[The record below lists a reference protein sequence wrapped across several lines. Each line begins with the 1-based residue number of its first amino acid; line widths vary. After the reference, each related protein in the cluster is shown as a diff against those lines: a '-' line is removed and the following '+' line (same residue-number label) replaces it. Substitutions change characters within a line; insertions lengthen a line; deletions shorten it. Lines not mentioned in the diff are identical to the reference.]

1 MDDTTPTDTT
11 LPDSPAVA
19 NLFKPA
25 QLAEHARRLARTQSV
40 AEERRITRPLRPLLR
55 TAYRDLT
62 DAYRTLA
69 AAGGD
74 EVVTP
79 AAEWLLDNFHIVRDQ
94 VRDIGDNLP
103 RSYYRLLPKLRTGP
117 FAGMPRVFELAHTL
131 ASYTDNTLDQDNL
144 ATFTAA
150 YQEVDLLTL
159 AELWALP
166 IMLRLVLVEKV
177 VALTVQILEARTQRT
192 AAARWAAKIGQQ
204 PAPEEV
210 VFTLAEMAKEHSPL
224 SGPFVTTFASRL
236 QAQGPSA
243 VPALE
248 WLEQRLRSRRVTLE
262 DVARVVTQRET
273 QWQVSMANA
282 ILSLRNAGETDW
294 SDFVEGLSAVEDTLR
309 GDPDGVYPT
318 MDEGTR
324 DLYRHRVETL
334 ARHSGET
341 EFGVADRA
349 VALAAEAHRAGEPE
363 PKGHVGYW
371 LVGPGQRALGKA
383 VGFHGPVRDQL
394 VRLAHRHPTAVYLG
408 FISVV
413 TVLALAGVLW
423 LADEAGARAGLLTLT
438 AAAAFLPLLDFA
450 VTLANFST
458 ARLLPPSQL
467 PRLDFSDGVPDANR
481 TFVVIPTL
489 LSSAENARAQVE
501 ALEVHAAANPDPALR
516 FALLTDFRDA
526 DAQHVEG
533 DDAIVEAAVRAVRSL
548 NARTGRAGGD
558 GAPGH
563 DRFFLLHRERRWNE
577 RQGVWMGW
585 ERKRG
590 KLEEFNDLLRTP
602 SDGADAETSYT
613 VIEGDFQDAV
623 RGHAVRYVVTLDADT
638 RLPPDGAV
646 DLIATAAHPLN
657 VPRYSAETGRVAE
670 GYGILQP
677 RVSIV
682 PEGSLRSP
690 FSRIYSG
697 NIGVDPYTTAVS
709 DAYQDLFGEG
719 IYTGKGLYDVDAFRQ
734 TLAGSVPENSVLS
747 HDLLE
752 GNHARAALVTDIEVF
767 DDYPSR
773 YSTFAMRLHR
783 WVRGDWQLLP
793 WLWPAVRDAAGRWR
807 RNPLSVAGRWKIF
820 DNMRRS
826 LTPPALV
833 VFLVLAW
840 TVLPGSPFVW
850 TAIALLVLAF
860 PIYAPFA
867 DAFLR
872 QPADTVSSS
881 YFRHAWEDLKL
892 NALQTGLSVVFLAH
906 QAVVMLDAIARTLW
920 RLFVSRKNRLEWVTA
935 HQAEQGAKDIPRSLW
950 LSLALGVLTLVLIS
964 IAEPIAWLVALPFA
978 VAWIAAPWVAKA
990 VSAPTE
996 TERYRLTFDDTRR
1009 LRALARRTWRYFD
1022 EFLTDADR
1030 WLIPD
1035 NLQVKPAQGLA
1046 HRTSPTNIGLAL
1058 NAVQAAYDFGY
1069 LPRREEVRRLGAMLD
1084 SIEALDTHRGHLY
1097 NWYATETGAV
1107 MHPRYV
1113 STVDSG
1119 NLAGSLVVVKQ
1130 GLVEVANA
1138 PWPNPATFDG
1148 LRDALLALAETLA
1161 RVPAG
1166 GFDRDAVTAAMERI
1180 GAALDRPTPAALTEW
1195 RDRLDALLAAATDLA
1210 AAADFDAPV
1219 AWRDE
1224 DVAEL
1229 KAWAG
1234 QPRAQIRLTRDAL
1247 LALAPWLGDRRPVPE
1262 ALDTA
1267 TTLGVLFDRTSALLS
1282 DGSSAVD
1289 AAHLQAGSD
1298 ALAALLGAARDL
1310 AARADALVGG
1320 MDFTMLYNADR
1331 DLFSIGFDVDR
1342 GRFDDSTYDL
1352 LASEARL
1359 ASYLAI
1365 GKGEVPPEHWFRLS
1379 RPTRSTRGRKT
1390 LLSWSGTMFEYLMPL
1405 LFMRSYPRTLLDETL
1420 YNAVSTQ
1427 RTYGR
1432 SKGRPWGI
1440 SESAY
1445 YTLDL
1450 HLTYQYRAFGVPW
1463 LGLKRGLGEDYV
1475 LAPYAT
1481 VLALMVRPDRALSN
1495 LQKLDKLGAYAPYG
1509 YYEAIDF
1516 TPARVAGSDDEADG
1530 DAYEIVRAYMAH
1542 HQGMSLLALQNV
1554 LLENR
1559 VQDRFHRE
1567 PFVQSGELLLQE
1579 RVPRVVEKI
1588 DAAPFDETEVEPVEV
1603 QPVAAHVE
1611 HLGPESLTDAVPH
1624 GMLLSNGRYTTYL
1637 TSAGAGYSHR
1647 QGMGVT
1653 RWQPDRTRDAQGFFL
1668 YIRDLES
1675 GRFWSAGQQP
1685 VQSAE
1690 PPDRYETWFH
1700 ANKVET
1706 ARVDDWIETFTEVVV
1721 TPEDDVEVRR
1731 VTLTN
1736 YSDRPRIVEITSYA
1750 EVVLFPPV
1758 ADAAHPAFSKLFV
1771 ETEYMAKNNAIIATR
1786 RPRKEGE
1793 HRPWLVHAVA
1803 DKALG
1808 PVFEELQFETDRMKF
1823 VGRGRTLDHPA
1834 AMDPDTRLS
1843 GTDGAV
1849 LDPIVSLRRI
1859 VVLMPKE
1866 NVTVTFSLGTAETRE
1881 DAERIAERYDHPNA
1895 SQRAFELASV
1905 YGLVELKH
1913 LGLPGERALY
1923 FQRLASYLLYGG
1935 SDLRAGE
1942 DILLRNRRPQSGL
1955 WAHGISGD
1963 LPMLVF
1969 RIAKA
1974 EDLTHFRLLLKA
1986 HEYWRL
1992 KGLETDLVILND
2004 HPPSYASELQ
2014 NAILQAIQ
2022 TSPQRGLLNQR
2033 GGLFVRRTDQLAEE
2047 DLTLI
2052 LTVARVVIEGS
2063 LPLLKDDEPEVDAA
2077 LVTGPRAEGD
2087 GQPARV
2093 YHPALDQ
2100 ALTPRAEE
2108 AAREASE
2115 KDDVETRGSDLQF
2128 FNGYGGFTP
2137 DGTEYVIR
2145 QHSSAGRGLDRTPLP
2160 WINVVANESAG
2171 FTASESGEGYTW
2183 SINSQQNKLTPWS
2196 NDPVIDPAG
2205 EALYLRD
2212 EDEGLFWSPTPRPV
2226 PDGAPYE
2233 TRHGW
2238 GYTTYHHRSHGIEQE
2253 VCLFVPREDP
2263 VKIARL
2269 RLTNTGDAPRRLSVF
2284 RYHEW
2289 VLGDRRPPNVPYVT
2303 THHDDETGALLARN
2317 YYNGTFARRVAFA
2330 AAHGGRLEGFTADR
2344 TSFLGR
2350 GGSTVHPAALATDA
2364 PLGGETGAGLDP
2376 CAAFQLSVEVP
2387 PGETAEL
2394 IFLIGQAEHSH
2405 AAREVVKRY
2414 DTPGKVQAAFDEVT
2428 AFWRELLSATHVE
2441 TPAPEIDV
2449 LANGWLLYQN
2459 LACRFWGR
2467 SAFYQSGGA
2476 FGYRDQL
2483 QDSTALVYTR
2493 PDLTRAQIRRNAA
2506 HQFVEGDV
2514 LHWWHP
2520 VTEAGIRSRFSD
2532 DLLWLPYAVSFYLKT
2547 TGDWSLLDEV
2557 EPFLTARPLE
2567 EGEDEA
2573 FLTPSVA
2580 DETGTVFEHAA
2591 RTIDRSLTKG
2601 AHGIPLMGS
2610 GDWNDGMNRVGNEGT
2625 GESVWLG
2632 FFLAH
2637 ILKRFIPLCEQRGET
2652 ERTERYTAYLAD
2664 LEVALNDTGWDG
2676 AWFRR
2681 AYYDDGFPLGST
2693 ENDECRID
2701 AIAQGWSVIS
2711 GVATPEHA
2719 EQALRSVEEHLVDEE
2734 AGIIRLLTP
2743 PFDKT
2748 EHDPG
2753 YIKGYLPGVRE
2764 NGGQYTHGVLWAIRA
2779 FAEQGRGGRA
2789 TELLRMISPVNHT
2802 RTQAKADHYK
2812 TEPYAIAADVYS
2824 VPPHEGRGGWT
2835 WYTGSAGWTYRVAV
2849 ESILGL
2855 RVEADA
2861 LWLDPRIP
2869 ADWPGFKLSY
2879 RLPSDETTY
2888 VFTVENH
2895 GVELGVTAVDGA
2907 NGEVVN
2913 GAARIP
2919 SVDDGGTHEVTVTLG
2934 GGSVPTNGKQA
2945 SAKPARAK
2953 SLPVEPPP
2961 VPEPPGDAPDQA

>member
-1 MDDTTPTDTT
+1 MADDTT
-11 LPDSPAVA
+11 LPDGPAVA

-25 QLAEHARRLARTQSV
+25 QLAEHARRLARDQSLM
-40 AEERRITRPLRPLLR
+40 EEKRVSKPLRPLLR
-55 TAYRDLT
+55 GAYRDLT

-69 AAGGD
+69 VAGAEG

-79 AAEWLLDNFHIVRDQ
+79 AAEWLLDNFHVVRDQ
-94 VRDIGDNLP
+94 VRDIGESLP
-103 RSYYRLLPKLRTGP
+103 KSYYKLLPKLRTGP
-117 FAGMPRVFELAHTL
+117 FAGMPRVFELVHTL
-131 ASYTDNTLDQDNL
+131 ASHTDNTLNQENL
-144 ATFTAA
+144 TAFTEA

-159 AELWALP
+159 AELWAIP

-177 VALTVQILEARTQRT
+177 VALTVQIIEARKERK
-192 AAARWAAKIGQQ
+192 AATTWATRIAEHGDQD
-204 PAPEEV
+204 PSEV
-210 VFTLAEMAKEHSPL
+210 VSILAEMAKEHSPL
-224 SGPFVTTFASRL
+224 SGPFVTTFSSRL

-262 DVARVVTQRET
+262 DVARRVTQRET

-282 ILSLRNAGETDW
+282 ILSLRHTGETDW
-294 SDFVEGLSAVEDTLR
+294 TDFVEDLAAVETTLR
-309 GDPDGVYPT
+309 GDPDAVYPL
-318 MDEGTR
+318 MDPGTR
-324 DLYRHRVETL
+324 DHYRHRVETL
-334 ARHSGET
+334 ARYSSDT
-341 EFGVADRA
+341 EFGVAERA
-349 VALAAEAHRAGEPE
+349 IALATAAKEAGEPD
-363 PKGHVGYW
+363 PAGHVGYW
-371 LVGPGQRALGKA
+371 LVGPGQRTLGKE
-383 VGFHGPVRDQL
+383 VGFHAPLRDRL
-394 VRLAHRHPTAVYLG
+394 VRIAHRHPTAVYLG
-408 FISVV
+408 FITTV
-413 TVLALAGVLW
+413 TLVTLAGVLW
-423 LADEAGARAGLLTLT
+423 VAFEAGARGGLLGLT

-450 VTLANFST
+450 VTFTNFNA
-458 ARLLPPSQL
+458 ARLLPPSQV
-467 PRLDFSDGVPDANR
+467 PKMDFSDGVPAENL
-481 TFVVIPTL
+481 TFVVVPTL
-489 LSSAENARAQVE
+489 ISSPENARAQVE

-516 FALLTDFRDA
+516 FALLSDFRDA
-526 DAQHVEG
+526 DEQHKPT
-533 DDAIVEAAVRAVRSL
+533 DDAIVEAAVETVRAL

-558 GAPGH
+558 GAPGT
-563 DRFFLLHRERRWNE
+563 DKYFLLHRERRWNE

-590 KLEEFNDLLRTP
+590 KLEEFNELLRDP
-602 SDGADAETSYT
+602 DAETTYT
-613 VIEGDFQDAV
+613 VIEGDFRETVAGDT
-623 RGHAVRYVVTLDADT
+623 VRYVVTLDADT

-657 VPRYSAETGRVAE
+657 VPRYDPSTGRVVE

-709 DAYQDLFGEG
+709 DTYQDLFGEG
-719 IYTGKGLYDVDAFRQ
+719 IYTGKGLYDIDAFRR
-734 TLAGSVPENSVLS
+734 TLAHSVSENSVLS

-752 GNHARAALVTDIEVF
+752 GNHARAALVTEIEVF

-793 WLWPAVRDAAGRWR
+793 WLLPRVRDARGRWR
-807 RNPLSVAGRWKIF
+807 RTPLSVVGRWKIF

-826 LTPPALV
+826 LTPPSLV
-833 VFLVLAW
+833 LFLVLAW
-840 TVLPGSPFVW
+840 TSILPGSPFVW

-860 PIYAPFA
+860 PIYAPFI

-872 QPADTVSSS
+872 RPADTVSSS

-906 QAVVMLDAIARTLW
+906 QAVVMLDAIGRTLW
-920 RLFVSRKNRLEWVTA
+920 RLFVSKKNRLEWVTA
-935 HQAEQGAKDIPRSLW
+935 YQAEQGAKDIPHSLW
-950 LSLALGVLTLVLIS
+950 LSMGIGILTLVLIS
-964 IAEPIAWLVALPFA
+964 IAEPISWLVALPFT
-978 VAWIAAPWVAKA
+978 VAWIAAPWIAKA
-990 VSAPTE
+990 VSTPTRPD
-996 TERYRLTFDDTRR
+996 RYVLSYDEQQR
-1009 LRALARRTWRYFD
+1009 LRILARRTWRYFD
-1022 EFLTDADR
+1022 EFLSEEDR

-1035 NLQVKPAQGLA
+1035 NYQVKPAQGLA
-1046 HRTSPTNIGLAL
+1046 RRTSPTNIGLAL
-1058 NAVQAAYDFGY
+1058 NAVQVAHDFGY

-1084 SIEALDTHRGHLY
+1084 AIEGLEKHRGHLY
-1097 NWYATETGAV
+1097 NWYATETGAT

-1119 NLAGSLVVVKQ
+1119 NLAGSLIVVKQ
-1130 GLVEVANA
+1130 GLGEIADA
-1138 PWPNPATFDG
+1138 PWPNPTLAAG
-1148 LRDALLALAETLA
+1148 LRDTLLALDETLKKC
-1161 RVPAG
+1161 PPDD
-1166 GFDRDAVTAAMERI
+1166 FDAEEIVAVRSRL
-1180 GAALDRPTPAALTEW
+1180 GAALDRPAPTTLTEW
-1195 RDRLDALLAAATDLA
+1195 RDRLDALLAAATELDA
-1210 AAADFDAPV
+1210 AAQFEPSAV
-1219 AWRDE
+1219 WRDQ
-1224 DVAEL
+1224 DVDEL
-1229 KAWAG
+1229 RAWAG
-1234 QPRAQIRLTRDAL
+1234 QPLVQLQHTREELLT
-1247 LALAPWLGDRRPVPE
+1247 LAPWLVERGPVNE
-1262 ALDTA
+1262 ALNA
-1267 TTLGVLFDRTSALLS
+1267 VTTLGALFDRTTTLLENQDGAMDEAHLRASADAVGALLH
-1282 DGSSAVD
+1282 D
-1289 AAHLQAGSD
+1289 AD
-1298 ALAALLGAARDL
+1298 DL
-1310 AARADALVGG
+1310 AARADALVRG
-1320 MDFTMLYNADR
+1320 MDFTMLYNVDR
-1331 DLFSIGFDVDR
+1331 DLFSIGYDVDR
-1342 GRFDDSTYDL
+1342 GTFDQSTYDL

-1405 LFMRSYPRTLLDETL
+1405 LFMRTYPRTLLDETL

-1427 RTYGR
+1427 RFYGR

-1481 VLALMVRPDRALSN
+1481 ILALMVRPDRALSN
-1495 LQKLDKLGAYAPYG
+1495 LNKIDELGAYGPYG
-1509 YYEAIDF
+1509 YYEAVDF
-1516 TPARVAGSDDEADG
+1516 TPARVATAG
-1530 DAYEIVRAYMAH
+1530 DAADEETYQVVRSYFAH
-1542 HQGMSLLALQNV
+1542 HQGMSLLSVANV
-1554 LLENR
+1554 LLDNR
-1559 VQDRFHRE
+1559 VQNRFHRE

-1588 DAAPFDETEVEPVEV
+1588 DATPFDEGELEPVEV
-1603 QPVAAHVE
+1603 QAVTAYVE
-1611 HLGPESLTDAVPH
+1611 HLTGDSLADPVPR
-1624 GMLLSNGRYTTYL
+1624 GILLSNGRYTTYL
-1637 TSAGAGYSHR
+1637 TSAGAGYSR
-1647 QGMGVT
+1647 KDGMGVT
-1653 RWQPDRTRDAQGFFL
+1653 RWQPDRTRDAQGFFI
-1668 YIRDLES
+1668 YVRDLES
-1675 GRFWSAGQQP
+1675 NRFWSAGQQP
-1685 VQSAE
+1685 VQSAL

-1700 ANKVET
+1700 ANKVEM
-1706 ARVDDWIETFTEVVV
+1706 ARVDDWIETFTEIVV

-1736 YSDRPRIVEITSYA
+1736 YSDRPRIIELTSYA

-1771 ETEYMAKNNAIIATR
+1771 ETEYVPDHNAIIATR

-1808 PVFEELQFETDRMKF
+1808 PVFEELQFETDRAKF
-1823 VGRGRTLDHPA
+1823 IGRGRTLDRPA
-1834 AMDPDTRLS
+1834 AMDPSTRLS

-1849 LDPIVSLRRI
+1849 LDPVVSLRRI

-1866 NVTVTFSLGTAETRE
+1866 NVTVTFSLGTAESRE
-1881 DAERIAERYDHPNA
+1881 DAERIAERYDHPYA
-1895 SQRAFELASV
+1895 AQRAFELASV

-1923 FQRLASYLLYGG
+1923 FQRLASYMLYGG
-1935 SDLRAGE
+1935 SDLRAPK
-1942 DILLRNRRPQSGL
+1942 DVLLRNKRPQSGL

-1963 LPMLVF
+1963 LPILVY
-1969 RIAKA
+1969 RIARA
-1974 EDLTHFRLLLKA
+1974 EDMPHFRLLLKA

-1992 KGLETDLVILND
+1992 RGLETDLVILND

-2033 GGLFVRRTDQLAEE
+2033 AGIFVRRTDQLAEE

-2052 LTVARVVIEGS
+2052 LTVARVVIDGQLPRFDEEEEG
-2063 LPLLKDDEPEVDAA
+2063 EQVEAA
-2077 LVTGPRAEGD
+2077 QIAAN

-2093 YHPALDQ
+2093 YQ
-2100 ALTPRAEE
+2100 RAAHAPESDE
-2108 AAREASE
+2108 TFSE
-2115 KDDVETRGSDLQF
+2115 QDGTDLQF
-2128 FNGYGGFTP
+2128 FNGYGGFSK
-2137 DGTEYVIR
+2137 DGTEYIIR
-2145 QHSSAGRGLDRTPLP
+2145 QQNRAGRGLDRTPLP
-2160 WINVVANESAG
+2160 WINVVANENAG

-2196 NDPVIDPAG
+2196 NDPVMDPAG
-2205 EALYLRD
+2205 EAFYLRD
-2212 EDEGLFWSPTPRPV
+2212 EDEGVFWSPTPRPV
-2226 PDGAPYE
+2226 PDGEAYE

-2238 GYTTYHHRSHGIEQE
+2238 GYTTHHHASHGIEQE

-2269 RLTNTGDAPRRLSVF
+2269 RLTNTGKKVRRLSVF

-2289 VLGDRRPPNVPYVT
+2289 VLGERRPPNVPYVT

-2330 AAHGGRLEGFTADR
+2330 AAHGAPVAGFTSDR
-2344 TSFLGR
+2344 TAFLGR
-2350 GGSTVHPAALATDA
+2350 GGSTVLPAGVATDA
-2364 PLGGETGAGLDP
+2364 TLNGTVGAGLDP
-2376 CAAFQLSVEVP
+2376 CAAFQLPVEIA
-2387 PGETAEL
+2387 PGETVEL
-2394 IFLIGQAEHSH
+2394 RFLIGQAEHSH
-2405 AAREVVKRY
+2405 AARTIVKRY
-2414 DTPGKVQAAFDEVT
+2414 ATAEAVQEALDEVT
-2428 AFWRELLSATHVE
+2428 TFWRELLSATHIE

-2449 LANGWLLYQN
+2449 LTNGWLLYQN
-2459 LACRFWGR
+2459 LSCRFWGR

-2483 QDSTALVYTR
+2483 QDSTALIYTR
-2493 PDLTRAQIRRNAA
+2493 PDLTRQQIRRNAA

-2520 VTEAGIRSRFSD
+2520 ITEAGIRSRFSD
-2532 DLLWLPYAVSFYLKT
+2532 DLLWLPYAVAFYVKT
-2547 TGDWSLLDEV
+2547 TGDASILDEI

-2567 EGEDEA
+2567 AGEDEA

-2610 GDWNDGMNRVGNEGT
+2610 GDWNDGMNRVGNDGT

-2637 ILKRFIPLCEQRGET
+2637 ILKGFIPICDQRGET
-2652 ERTERYTAYLAD
+2652 ERAERYRTYLAD

-2681 AYYDDGFPLGST
+2681 AYYDDGFPLGSAQ
-2693 ENDECRID
+2693 NDECRID
-2701 AIAQGWSVIS
+2701 AIAQGWSIIS

-2779 FAEQGRGGRA
+2779 FAEQGHGTKA
-2789 TELLRMISPVNHT
+2789 LNLLRMISPVNHA

-2855 RVEADA
+2855 KVEADA
-2861 LWLDPRIP
+2861 IWLDPRIP
-2869 ADWPGFKLSY
+2869 ADWPGFKISY
-2879 RLPSDETTY
+2879 RLPSDKTTY
-2888 VFTVENH
+2888 VFTVENRGVEH
-2895 GVELGVTAVDGA
+2895 GVVAVDGA
-2907 NGEVVN
+2907 NGAVVE

-2919 SVDDGGTHEVTVTLG
+2919 RVDDGGTHNVTVTLG
-2934 GGSVPTNGKQA
+2934 GTGVATNGAQNA
-2945 SAKPARAK
+2945 NEPS
-2953 SLPVEPPP
+2953 PVSRPSDND
-2961 VPEPPGDAPDQA
+2961 VSDQP

>member
-1 MDDTTPTDTT
+1 MPDDATLVPDGPT
-11 LPDSPAVA
+11 VA
-19 NLFKPA
+19 NVFKPA
-25 QLAEHARRLARTQSV
+25 QLAEYARRLARDQALV
-40 AEERRITRPLRPLLR
+40 EEKRVSKPLRPLLR
-55 TAYRDLT
+55 SAYRDLT
-62 DAYRTLA
+62 DAYRALA
-69 AAGGD
+69 GAGAER

-94 VRDIGDNLP
+94 VRDIEDNLP
-103 RSYYRLLPKLRTGP
+103 KSYYKLLPKLRTGP
-117 FAGMPRVFELAHTL
+117 FTGMPRVFELVHTL
-131 ASYTDNTLDQDNL
+131 ASHTDNTLDQENL
-144 ATFTAA
+144 TAFTRAF
-150 YQEVDLLTL
+150 QEVDLLTL

-177 VALTVQILEARTQRT
+177 VALTVQIIEARQERR
-192 AAARWAAKIGQQ
+192 AASRWARRIAQRGDED
-204 PAPEEV
+204 PSEV
-210 VFTLAEMAKEHSPL
+210 VGILAEMAREHSPL
-224 SGPFVTTFASRL
+224 SGPFVTTFSSRL

-248 WLEQRLRSRRVTLE
+248 WLEQRLRSRRATLE
-262 DVARVVTQRET
+262 DVARRVTQRET

-282 ILSLRNAGETDW
+282 ILSLRHTGETDW
-294 SDFVEGLSAVEDTLR
+294 GDFVEDLSAVEDTLR
-309 GDPDGVYPT
+309 GDPDAVYPK
-318 MDEGTR
+318 MDPGTR

-334 ARHSGET
+334 SRHASET
-341 EFGVADRA
+341 EFGVAERA
-349 VALAAEAHRAGEPE
+349 VALAASAKEAGEPD
-363 PKGHVGYW
+363 PAGHVGYW
-371 LVGPGQRALGKA
+371 LIGPGQRALGKE
-383 VGFHGPVRDQL
+383 VGFRAPLRERL
-394 VRLAHRHPTAVYLG
+394 VRIAHRHPTAVYLG
-408 FISVV
+408 FITVV
-413 TVLALAGVLW
+413 TLLALAGVLW
-423 LADEAGARAGLLTLT
+423 IALGAGAGPGLLGLT

-450 VTLANFST
+450 VTFANFNA

-467 PRLDFSDGVPDANR
+467 ARMDFSDGIPEGNMA
-481 TFVVIPTL
+481 FVVIPTL
-489 LSSAENARAQVE
+489 LSSPENARAQVE

-526 DAQHVEG
+526 EAQHAPG
-533 DDAIVEAAVRAVRSL
+533 DDAIVEAAVHAVRAL

-558 GAPGH
+558 GAPGT
-563 DRFFLLHRERRWNE
+563 DTFFLLHRERRWNE

-602 SDGADAETSYT
+602 PDKWADAETTYT
-613 VIEGDFQDAV
+613 VIEGDFRETVQGD
-623 RGHAVRYVVTLDADT
+623 AVRYVVTLDADT

-646 DLIATAAHPLN
+646 DLIATAAHPVN
-657 VPRYSAETGRVAE
+657 VPRYSAETGRVVE

-677 RVSIV
+677 RVSVV

-719 IYTGKGLYDVDAFRQ
+719 IYTGKGLYDVDAFRR
-734 TLAGSVPENSVLS
+734 TLAGSVPENAVLS

-793 WLWPAVRDAAGRWR
+793 WLMPRVRDARGRWR
-807 RNPLSVAGRWKIF
+807 RTPLSVVGRWKIF

-826 LTPPALV
+826 LTPVALV
-833 VFLVLAW
+833 LFLALAW
-840 TVLPGSPFVW
+840 TSVLPGSPFVW

-860 PIYAPFA
+860 PIYAPFI
-867 DAFLR
+867 DAFFR

-906 QAVVMLDAIARTLW
+906 QAVVMLDAVGRTLW
-920 RLFVSRKNRLEWVTA
+920 RLFISRKNRLEWVTA
-935 HQAEQGAKDIPRSLW
+935 YQAEQGARDIPRSLW
-950 LSLALGVLTLVLIS
+950 LSVAVGVAVLVLIS
-964 IAEPIAWLVALPFA
+964 IAEPISWLAALPFA

-990 VSAPTE
+990 VSAPTRP
-996 TERYRLTFDDTRR
+996 ERYRLTFDDTRR
-1009 LRALARRTWRYFD
+1009 LRTLARRTWRYFD
-1022 EFLTDADR
+1022 EFLSDDDR
-1030 WLIPD
+1030 WLVPD
-1035 NLQVKPAQGLA
+1035 NFQVKPAQGLA
-1046 HRTSPTNIGLAL
+1046 RRTSPTNIGLAL
-1058 NAVQAAYDFGY
+1058 NAVQVARDFGY
-1069 LPRREEVRRLGAMLD
+1069 LPRQEEVRRLGAML
-1084 SIEALDTHRGHLY
+1084 SAVEGLEKHRGHLY

-1130 GLVEVANA
+1130 GLGEVAGA
-1138 PWPNPATFDG
+1138 AWPSPALAEG
-1148 LRDALLALAETLA
+1148 VRDALCALDETL
-1161 RVPAG
+1161 RRCPPDD
-1166 GFDRDAVTAAMERI
+1166 FDAAEIVAVRERL
-1180 GAALDRPTPAALTEW
+1180 GAALDRPTPATLTEW
-1195 RDRLDALLAAATDLA
+1195 RDRLDALLAAAADLHTA
-1210 AAADFDAPV
+1210 AQFEPSPV
-1219 AWRDE
+1219 WRDQ
-1224 DVAEL
+1224 DVDEL
-1229 KAWAG
+1229 RTWAG
-1234 QPRAQIRLTRDAL
+1234 QPLAQLRLARSEL
-1247 LALAPWLGDRRPVPE
+1247 LSLAPWLEDRDVVDDD
-1262 ALDTA
+1262 LNQVS
-1267 TTLGVLFDRTSALLS
+1267 TLGALFDRTTALLTDS
-1282 DGSSAVD
+1282 DRAMDTERLRASAD
-1289 AAHLQAGSD
+1289 AVG
-1298 ALAALLGAARDL
+1298 ALLHDARDL
-1310 AARADALVGG
+1310 AARAGALLRG
-1320 MDFTMLYNADR
+1320 MDFAMLYNAER
-1331 DLFSIGFDVDR
+1331 DLFSIGYDVDR
-1342 GRFDDSTYDL
+1342 GSFDDSTYDL

-1379 RPTRSTRGRKT
+1379 RSTRSTRGRKT

-1405 LFMRSYPRTLLDETL
+1405 LFMRTYPRTLLDETL

-1427 RTYGR
+1427 RFYGR

-1495 LQKLDKLGAYAPYG
+1495 LGKIDELGAYGPYG
-1509 YYEAIDF
+1509 YYEAVDF
-1516 TPARVAGSDDEADG
+1516 TPARVATPGETASE
-1530 DAYEIVRAYMAH
+1530 ETFQVVRSYFAH
-1542 HQGMSLLALQNV
+1542 HQGMSLLSLANV
-1554 LLENR
+1554 LLDNR
-1559 VQDRFHRE
+1559 VQDRFHCE

-1588 DAAPFDETEVEPVEV
+1588 DAAPFDEGELEPVEV
-1603 QPVAAHVE
+1603 QPVASYVE
-1611 HLGPESLTDAVPH
+1611 HLTGDALADPVPR
-1624 GMLLSNGRYTTYL
+1624 GVLLSNGRYTAYL
-1637 TSAGAGYSHR
+1637 TSAGSGYAR
-1647 QGMGVT
+1647 QGEMGVT
-1653 RWQPDRTRDAQGFFL
+1653 RWQPDRTHDAQGFFV
-1668 YIRDLES
+1668 YVRDLES
-1675 GRFWSAGQQP
+1675 NRFWSAGQQP
-1685 VQSAE
+1685 VQSAL

-1706 ARVDDWIETFTEVVV
+1706 ARVDDWIETFTEIVVS
-1721 TPEDDVEVRR
+1721 PEDDVEVRR

-1736 YSDRPRIVEITSYA
+1736 YSDQPRVIELTSYA

-1771 ETEYMAKNNAIIATR
+1771 ETEYVPEHNAIIATR

-1793 HRPWLVHAVA
+1793 HRPWLVHTVA

-1808 PVFEELQFETDRMKF
+1808 PVFEELQFETDRAKF
-1823 VGRGRTLDHPA
+1823 IGRGRTLDHPA
-1834 AMDPDTRLS
+1834 AMDPSTRLS

-1849 LDPIVSLRRI
+1849 LDPVVSLRRV

-1866 NVTVTFSLGTAETRE
+1866 NVTVTFSLGTADSRE
-1881 DAERIAERYDHPNA
+1881 DAERLVERYDHPYA
-1895 SQRAFELASV
+1895 AQRALELASV

-1923 FQRLASYLLYGG
+1923 FQRLASHMLYGG
-1935 SDLRAGE
+1935 AALRAPE
-1942 DILLRNRRPQSGL
+1942 DVLLRNRRPQSGL

-1963 LPMLVF
+1963 LPILVY

-1974 EDLTHFRLLLKA
+1974 DDMPHFRLLLKA

-1992 KGLETDLVILND
+1992 RGLETDLVILND

-2033 GGLFVRRTDQLAEE
+2033 GGLFVRRTDQLADE
-2047 DLTLI
+2047 DQTLI
-2052 LTVARVVIEGS
+2052 LTVARVVINGQ
-2063 LPLLKDDEPEVDAA
+2063 LPQFDAEDDEPSEAVQ
-2077 LVTGPRAEGD
+2077 VAEN
-2087 GQPARV
+2087 GQAERV
-2093 YHPALDQ
+2093 YRPTLDS
-2100 ALTPRAEE
+2100 ALTVEADSLPRPAGET
-2108 AAREASE
+2108 AREADAE
-2115 KDDVETRGSDLQF
+2115 KHADDLQF
-2128 FNGYGGFTP
+2128 FNGYGGFSA
-2137 DGTEYVIR
+2137 DGTEYVVR
-2145 QHSSAGRGLDRTPLP
+2145 QHSRAGRGLDRTPLP
-2160 WINVVANESAG
+2160 WINVVANENAG

-2183 SINSQQNKLTPWS
+2183 SVNSQQNKLTPWS
-2196 NDPVIDPAG
+2196 NDPVMDPAG
-2205 EALYLRD
+2205 EAFYLRD
-2212 EDEGLFWSPTPRPV
+2212 ETPTDQGSGVFWSPTPRPV
-2226 PDGAPYE
+2226 PDGEPYE

-2238 GYTTYHHRSHGIEQE
+2238 GYTSYHHASHGIEQE

-2269 RLTNTGDAPRRLSVF
+2269 RLTNTRSTKRKLTVF

-2289 VLGDRRPPNVPYVT
+2289 VLGERRPPNAPYVT
-2303 THHDDETGALLARN
+2303 THHDEETGALLARN

-2330 AAHGGRLEGFTADR
+2330 AAHGAPVAGFTSDR
-2344 TSFLGR
+2344 STFLGR
-2350 GGSTVHPAALATDA
+2350 GGSTVLPAALETDA
-2364 PLGGETGAGLDP
+2364 PLDGTVGAGLDP
-2376 CAAFQLSVEVP
+2376 CAAFQVPVEVE
-2387 PGETAEL
+2387 PGETVEL
-2394 IFLIGQAEHSH
+2394 RFLIGQAEHSH
-2405 AAREVVKRY
+2405 AARTIVKRY
-2414 DTPGKVQAAFDEVT
+2414 ATAEAVQDALDEVT

-2483 QDSTALVYTR
+2483 QDSTALIYTR
-2493 PDLTRAQIRRNAA
+2493 PDLTRQQIRRNAA
-2506 HQFVEGDV
+2506 HQFTEGDV

-2520 VTEAGIRSRFSD
+2520 ITEAGIRSRFSD
-2532 DLLWLPYAVSFYLKT
+2532 DLLWLPYAVAFYVRT
-2547 TGDWSLLDEV
+2547 TGDASILDEV
-2557 EPFLTARPLE
+2557 EPFLTARQLE

-2573 FLTPSVA
+2573 FLTPGVA

-2601 AHGIPLMGS
+2601 EHGLPLMGS
-2610 GDWNDGMNRVGNEGT
+2610 GDWNDGMNRVGNDGT

-2637 ILKRFIPLCEQRGET
+2637 ILKGFIPLCDERGET
-2652 ERTERYTAYLAD
+2652 ERAERYRAYLKD

-2681 AYYDDGFPLGST
+2681 AYYDEGVPLGSAQ
-2693 ENDECRID
+2693 NDECRID
-2701 AIAQGWSVIS
+2701 AIAQGWSIIS

-2779 FAEQGRGGRA
+2779 FAEQGHGAKA
-2789 TELLRMISPVNHT
+2789 TDLLRMISPVNHART
-2802 RTQAKADHYK
+2802 REKADHYK

-2824 VPPHEGRGGWT
+2824 VHPHEGRGGWT

-2849 ESILGL
+2849 ESVLGL
-2855 RVEADA
+2855 KVEADA
-2861 LWLDPRIP
+2861 IWLDPRIP
-2869 ADWPGFKLSY
+2869 ADWPGFKISY
-2879 RLPSDETTY
+2879 RLPSDKTTY
-2888 VFTVENH
+2888 VFTVENQGVEH
-2895 GVELGVTAVDGA
+2895 GVVAVDGA
-2907 NGEVVN
+2907 NGAVVE
-2913 GAARIP
+2913 GAARVP
-2919 SVDDGGTHEVTVTLG
+2919 RVDDGGTHNVKVTLG
-2934 GGSVPTNGKQA
+2934 GTGAATNGAQA
-2945 SAKPARAK
+2945 AT
-2953 SLPVEPPP
+2953 EPSS
-2961 VPEPPGDAPDQA
+2961 VSDDSPEQP